1 MSEDSDFIVSSQV
14 GRVTINSSTF
24 ADVTPDVWE
33 IEQINEN
40 RFMLLHRNA
49 KQGIAGKETGF
60 AKCKIDIFKDLLIGL
75 HKSKWGGCISVD
87 TGYGIKKVYMR
98 GGEFVFAGSNV
109 IDDRLGEVIYRQ
121 GQITLDELTSSAAM
135 VTRKQKFGQ
144 VLLMSGTFTNV
155 DLYNALQS
163 QVAGIIRSLF
173 MVPELYFELDS
184 TVTKAPT
191 EVVFADGT
199 EEVVHECYSYGCI
212 FRTFLSGLRAESE
225 ISLVNEGVEKSDLYP
240 EGSFANDLVQL
251 IASESNVQELLGLSK
266 LMDINTI
273 ASIAELIRSGICK
286 ITPYA
291 ESSAVVSPEL
301 GGLKAKIDAYGYI
314 ITAVKKAFSEK
325 QTDFPKQD
333 LVNFVASLNHTFR
346 ALYLDESSNLSRECV
361 DGIFSQCATNTE
373 RVCYFLL
380 RIESLIQFCL
390 QVAGDNLEWETA
402 KQLREE
408 YRAIS
413 S

>member
-14 GRVTINSSTF
+14 GRVTINSSIFNDT
-24 ADVTPDVWE
+24 TPDVWE
-33 IEQINEN
+33 VERINEN
-40 RFMLLHRNA
+40 RLMLLHKNA
-49 KQGIAGKETGF
+49 RQGIAAKETGF
-60 AKCKIDIFKDLLIGL
+60 ANCKIDIFKDLLIGL
-75 HKSKWGGCISVD
+75 HKSQWSGCISID
-87 TGYGIKKVYMR
+87 TGYGIKKVYLR
-98 GGEFVFAGSNV
+98 GGDFVFAGSNV

-121 GQITLDELTSSAAM
+121 GALTLDELTTSAAM

-144 VLLMSGTFTNV
+144 VLLMSGIFTNV

-173 MVPELYFELDS
+173 MVSELYFELDS

-199 EEVVHECYSYGCI
+199 EEVIHECYSYGCT
-212 FRTFLSGLRAESE
+212 FRSFLSGLRAESE
-225 ISLVNEGVEKSDLYP
+225 ISLVTEGIEKSDLYP
-240 EGSFANDLVQL
+240 VGSFAHDLVQL
-251 IASESNVQELLGLSK
+251 IASQSNVQELLGLSK

-286 ITPYA
+286 ISPYA
-291 ESSAVVSPEL
+291 ERSTIVSQEL
-301 GGLKAKIDAYGYI
+301 SGLKAKIDAYGYI
-314 ITAVKKAFSEK
+314 ITAIKKAFSDK
-325 QTDFPKQD
+325 QADFPKLD
-333 LVNFVASLNHTFR
+333 LANFVASLNNTFR
-346 ALYLDESSNLSRECV
+346 ALYLDETSNLSRECV

-373 RVCYFLL
+373 RVKYFLL

-413 S
+413 